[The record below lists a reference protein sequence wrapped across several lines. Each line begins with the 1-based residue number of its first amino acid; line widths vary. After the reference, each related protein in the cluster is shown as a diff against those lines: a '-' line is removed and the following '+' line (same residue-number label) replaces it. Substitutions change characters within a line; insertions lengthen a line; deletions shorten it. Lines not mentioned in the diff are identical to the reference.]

1 MNSIKKYLE
10 SIRQYS
16 FPRTRALGQ
25 ELEAVREAHATVSA
39 ELAKVREDLQ
49 RTHEADAQLLADLR
63 QQITHIESERSNA
76 RYQVELLE
84 RSLADAEQRQKST
97 EAHVGSLETKLGEE
111 RNRHEASMHATETSL
126 ARMQDEQQSLLT
138 LQSDLANTFHRA
150 ATRLLE
156 SMQVESEKPRH
167 SLLQLIITAG
177 VLFATGTLVGV
188 LAMQSRQDTSQV
200 LAVVEQDIHDMHVFM
215 KQHIENQ
222 DALLKELTLALNRQT
237 CGEQALGEETPL
249 EPGTQTQEADKQQQ
263 EPVAYAPGIW
273 ELQTNLIAL
282 GFDLGISEPNGEP
295 GIKTREALQEFR
307 KFYMPHS
314 NAQDGIIS
322 KPLVDLIL
330 KSADLARADAGRY
343 KIGSDVLAAIQLGS
357 TRTGV
362 DFTFLMELAKVESNF
377 NPTVRA
383 QKSSAT
389 GLFQFT
395 DNSWLEA
402 IRIFGADY
410 GLKDYATHVKLI
422 DNVKHEQ
429 QQIARSPLQQEVLAL
444 RLNPRLSTLLAAENI
459 KRNLQNLSYKTRRD
473 PGRTDLYL
481 SHFFGLT
488 GALMFLKTLDE
499 EPTAI
504 AGDIFPGA
512 AASNLGV
519 FQNRE
524 QQPRTVAEV
533 YRWFG
538 SKFNTARYDEHN
550 PG

>member
-188 LAMQSRQDTSQV
+188 LTMQSLQDTSQV

-237 CGEQALGEETPL
+237 CGEQALGEEPPL
-249 EPGTQTQEADKQQQ
+249 EPGAQTQKADKQQQ
-263 EPVAYAPGIW
+263 ETVAFAPGIW
-273 ELQTNLIAL
+273 ELQASLIAL
-282 GFDLGISEPNGEP
+282 GFDLGISKPNGELD
-295 GIKTREALQEFR
+295 IKTRQALQEFR

-314 NAQDGIIS
+314 NAQDGVIS
-322 KPLVDLIL
+322 EPLVDLVL
-330 KSADLARADAGRY
+330 KSADLARTYEGRF

-357 TRTGV
+357 IRTGV

-383 QKSSAT
+383 KKSSAA

-410 GLKDYATHVKLI
+410 GLKDYATRVKLI

-429 QQIARSPLQQEVLAL
+429 QQIARSLQQQVLAL

-459 KRNLQNLSYKTRRD
+459 KRNLRNLSYKTRRE

-481 SHFFGLT
+481 SHFFGLN

-512 AASNLGV
+512 AASNLAV
-519 FQNRE
+519 FQNQE

-533 YRWFG
+533 YRWFDR
-538 SKFNTARYDEHN
+538 KFNTTRYDEHN

>member
-1 MNSIKKYLE
+1 MTSIKKYLE

-16 FPRTRALGQ
+16 FPRTRALAQ
-25 ELEAVREAHATVSA
+25 ELDAAREAHAAVSA

-49 RTHEADAQLLADLR
+49 RTHEDDAQLLDDLR
-63 QQITHIESERSNA
+63 QQVRHIESERSNA

-167 SLLQLIITAG
+167 SLLQLTVIAG
-177 VLFATGTLVGV
+177 VLFIAGTLVGV
-188 LAMQSRQDTSQV
+188 FTMQRLLDTSQE

-222 DALLKELTLALNRQT
+222 DELLKELTLALNRQT
-237 CGEQALGEETPL
+237 CGEQALGGEKSLEHGAQTP
-249 EPGTQTQEADKQQQ
+249 GADKQQQ
-263 EPVAYAPGIW
+263 ETVTFAPDIR
-273 ELQTNLIAL
+273 ELQASLVAL
-282 GFDLGISEPNGEP
+282 GFDLGISKPNGELD
-295 GIKTREALQEFR
+295 INTRQALQEF
-307 KFYMPHS
+307 KQFYMPHS
-314 NAQDGIIS
+314 NAQDGVIS
-322 KPLVDLIL
+322 EPLVDLVL
-330 KSADLARADAGRY
+330 KSADLARTYEGRF

-357 TRTGV
+357 IRTGV

-377 NPTVRA
+377 NPTARA
-383 QKSSAT
+383 KKSSAA

-410 GLKDYATHVKLI
+410 GLKDYATRVKLI

-429 QQIARSPLQQEVLAL
+429 QQIARSLQQQVLAL

-459 KRNLQNLSYKTRRD
+459 KRNLRNLSYKTRRE

-481 SHFFGLT
+481 SHFFGLN

-504 AGDIFPGA
+504 AGEIFPGA
-512 AASNLGV
+512 AASNLAV
-519 FQNRE
+519 FQNQE

-533 YRWFG
+533 YRWFD
-538 SKFNTARYDEHN
+538 SKFNTTRYDEHN